1 MVGET
6 TTTIGVAFTKPDWKS
21 MLVRGLAAAAIGI
34 AVMVWP
40 DITVKILVML
50 VGIWILIDG
59 IGLMVAAVR
68 AESGAAKG
76 MYGLLGLLALVAAF
90 YCIFRPGVAASTV
103 IWVIGI
109 WLIVRAVFELFAA
122 FGSGLGMPRW
132 LALLGAAIDFVLGI
146 VFVTHPD
153 KSATGL
159 SWLFGLFILLG
170 GILLVWLAF
179 VARNDPDRPVAGTVV
194 EG

>member
-6 TTTIGVAFTKPDWKS
+6 TTSVGLAFTKPDWRS
-21 MLVRGLAAAAIGI
+21 LLVRGVAAAAIGV

-40 DITVKILVML
+40 DITLKILVML
-50 VGIWILIDG
+50 IGVWILIDG
-59 IGLMVAAVR
+59 IGLLAAAV
-68 AESGAAKG
+68 ASDSGAAKG
-76 MYGLLGLLALVAAF
+76 LYGLLGLLALIAAF
-90 YCIFRPGVAASTV
+90 YCIFRPGVAAGTV

-109 WLIVRAVFELFAA
+109 WMIVRGVFELFAA

-132 LALLGAAIDFVLGI
+132 LALLSAAVDFVLGI

-153 KSATGL
+153 QTATGL
-159 SWLFGLFILLG
+159 SWLFGLFILLL

-179 VARNDPDRPVAGTVV
+179 IARKDPNQTVV
-194 EG
+194 VAQR

>member
-6 TTTIGVAFTKPDWKS
+6 TTSFGVAFTKPDWKS
-21 MLVRGLAAAAIGI
+21 LLVRGLVAAAIGI

-40 DITVKILVML
+40 DITLKILVIL
-50 VGIWILIDG
+50 VGIWVLIDG
-59 IGLMVAAVR
+59 IGLIVAAFR

-76 MYGLLGLLALVAAF
+76 LYGLLGLLALVAAF
-90 YCIFRPGVAASTV
+90 FCIFRPGVAASTV
-103 IWVIGI
+103 IWVLGV
-109 WLIVRAVFELFAA
+109 WLIIRGLFELFAA

-132 LALLGAAIDFVLGI
+132 LALLGAVVDFVLGI

-170 GILLVWLAF
+170 GILLVSLAF
-179 VARNDPDRPVAGTVV
+179 VARKDPSGPSAL
-194 EG
+194 

>member
-6 TTTIGVAFTKPDWKS
+6 STTVGLAFTKPDWRS
-21 MLVRGLAAAAIGI
+21 LLVRGVAAAAIGV

-40 DITVKILVML
+40 DITLKILVML
-50 VGIWILIDG
+50 IGVWILIDG
-59 IGLMVAAVR
+59 IGLLAAAV
-68 AESGAAKG
+68 ASDSGAAKG
-76 MYGLLGLLALVAAF
+76 LYGLLGLLALIAAF
-90 YCIFRPGVAASTV
+90 YCIFRPGVAAGTV

-109 WLIVRAVFELFAA
+109 WMIVRGVFELFAA

-132 LALLGAAIDFVLGI
+132 LALLSAAVDFVLGI

-153 KSATGL
+153 QTATGL
-159 SWLFGLFILLG
+159 SWLFGLFILLL

-179 VARNDPDRPVAGTVV
+179 IARKDPNQTVV
-194 EG
+194 VAQR

>member
-6 TTTIGVAFTKPDWKS
+6 TTSLGVAFTKPDWKS
-21 MLVRGLAAAAIGI
+21 MLVRGLAAAAIGV

-40 DITVKILVML
+40 DITLKILVIL
-50 VGIWILIDG
+50 VGVWILIDG
-59 IGLMVAAVR
+59 IGLVVAALR
-68 AESGAAKG
+68 AQSGAAKG
-76 MYGLLGLLALVAAF
+76 LFGLLGLLALVASF
-90 YCIFRPGVAASTV
+90 FCIFRPGMAAGTV
-103 IWVIGI
+103 IWVIGV
-109 WLIVRAVFELFAA
+109 WLIIRGVFELFAA

-132 LALLGAAIDFVLGI
+132 LAFLSAAVDFVLGV

-153 KSATGL
+153 KTATGL

-179 VARNDPDRPVAGTVV
+179 VARKDPSGPVVGTVV
-194 EG
+194 DR